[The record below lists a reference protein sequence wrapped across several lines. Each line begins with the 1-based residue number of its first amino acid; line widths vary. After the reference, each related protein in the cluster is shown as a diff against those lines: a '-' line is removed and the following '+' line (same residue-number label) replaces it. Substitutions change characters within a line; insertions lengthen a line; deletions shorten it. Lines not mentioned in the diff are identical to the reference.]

1 MDALAHGRARYRG
14 ANSLSP
20 AARADTV
27 ARSSSDTEEA
37 SLMSIRAF
45 NTRTKTPALAA
56 GSVVRTRSVLGG

>member
-1 MDALAHGRARYRG
+1 
-14 ANSLSP
+14 LSP